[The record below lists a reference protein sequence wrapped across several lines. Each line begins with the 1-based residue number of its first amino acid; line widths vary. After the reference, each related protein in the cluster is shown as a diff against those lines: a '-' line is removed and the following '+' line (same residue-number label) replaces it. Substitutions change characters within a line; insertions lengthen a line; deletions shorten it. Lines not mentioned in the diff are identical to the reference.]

1 MTTATAIQARIAYA
15 LRDGHSADDAIVEF
29 LSHEID
35 GPRQTYGLSE
45 RVGSCYD
52 AENVG
57 IQSSEGAVVAASLIL
72 DDFGGRSDAGWL
84 MPGSQR
90 AVARGTVRFA
100 PSARLIFTSYI
111 RRGVSA

>member
-15 LRDGHSADDAIVEF
+15 LRDDHSADDAIVEF

-35 GPRQTYGLSE
+35 SPRQTCGLSE

-57 IQSSEGAVVAASLIL
+57 FQSSESAVVATALLL
-72 DDFGGRSDAGWL
+72 DDFGGRSNALG
-84 MPGSQR
+84 G
-90 AVARGTVRFA
+90 
-100 PSARLIFTSYI
+100 
-111 RRGVSA
+111 